1 LDLNRYRLQIDR
13 STPMPLYYQLRQI
26 IKADI
31 DSNALRPGD
40 MIEPEV
46 ELCAALSISRP
57 TVRQALN
64 SLVADGYL
72 LRTKGKGT
80 FVARQKLE
88 ANFIQK
94 LESFQFEMQSQGIVS
109 TIKVLRLEIVS
120 EAANIN
126 EKLGLGISEKL
137 ICLQRLC
144 LANGKPILYLE
155 SYLPANRFASL
166 IEEDM
171 ASTPLYPVLHTKY
184 NVNVVHVHKQIE
196 AVNATSAESEL
207 LDMGK
212 NKAVCL
218 VRHIAYDE
226 QGLPV
231 EYCIAKYRG
240 DQNKFT
246 LDMYREVAK

>member
-1 LDLNRYRLQIDR
+1 
-13 STPMPLYYQLRQI
+13 MPLYYQLRQI

-31 DSNALRPGD
+31 DGNKLHPGD

-46 ELCAALSISRP
+46 EICAALSISRP
-57 TVRQALN
+57 TVRQALS
-64 SLVADGYL
+64 SLVSDGYL

-94 LESFQFEMQSQGIVS
+94 LESFQFEMQSQGIVP
-109 TIKVLRLEIVS
+109 TTKVLRLDITGEN
-120 EAANIN
+120 ANIN
-126 EKLGLGISEKL
+126 EKLGLGINEKL
-137 ICLQRLC
+137 VCLQRLC

-155 SYLPANRFASL
+155 SYLPAGRFASL
-166 IEEDM
+166 VDEDM
-171 ASTPLYPVLHTKY
+171 ASSPLYPVLHTKY

-207 LDMGK
+207 LDMAK

-246 LDMYREVAK
+246 LDMYRTAQK